1 MFMQTSIPT
10 HMKGE
15 NDIHIHAV
23 EGRHTHTHTHTHTQ
37 MKRYMHTHAHDTIF
51 ILKIAFYHFSILIL

>member
-23 EGRHTHTHTHTHTQ
+23 EGRHTHTHTHTHTNEEI
-37 MKRYMHTHAHDTIF
+37 HAYTCT
-51 ILKIAFYHFSILIL
+51 